1 MQSDPPPYSLQESI
15 QSTREEIERVMSSCL
30 ESLKACGH
38 DEAAV
43 FAIRLA
49 LEEALSNAMFHGN
62 GSDAS
67 KQITIDVQIT
77 TDQFTASVTDE
88 GPGYDPVHVPDPT
101 ADENLSIASGR
112 GLALI
117 RSFMTEVTL
126 VPPGNCIQMRYS
138 PGGGSNI
145 RPAD

>member
-1 MQSDPPPYSLQESI
+1 MHSDRPPYTLQESI
-15 QSTREEIERVMSSCL
+15 QSTREEIERVMAACI

-43 FAIRLA
+43 FSIRLA
-49 LEEALSNAMFHGN
+49 MEEAMSNAMTHGN
-62 GSDAS
+62 GGDSS
-67 KQITIDVQIT
+67 KRIRVEMEISNG
-77 TDQFTASVTDE
+77 QFTASVTDE

-117 RSFMTEVTL
+117 RAFMTEVSL
-126 VPPGNCIQMRYS
+126 VPPGNRIQMLYRQ
-138 PGGGSNI
+138 G
-145 RPAD
+145 

>member
-1 MQSDPPPYSLQESI
+1 MQADRPPYSLQERI
-15 QSTREEIERVMSSCL
+15 PSTREEIDRVMSTCL
-30 ESLKACGH
+30 EQLEAHGH
-38 DEAAV
+38 DDAGV

-49 LEEALSNAMFHGN
+49 MEEALSNAMSHGN
-62 GSDAS
+62 GGDAS
-67 KQITIDVQIT
+67 KLISIEVEITSG
-77 TDQFTASVTDE
+77 QFTASVADE

-126 VPPGNCIQMRYS
+126 VPPGNCIQMRYV
-138 PGGGSNI
+138 PGGPSC
-145 RPAD
+145 ASS

>member
-67 KQITIDVQIT
+67 KQITIDVEIT
-77 TDQFTASVTDE
+77 AGEFTASVTDE

-126 VPPGNCIQMRYS
+126 VPPGNCIQMRYQKS
-138 PGGGSNI
+138 V
-145 RPAD
+145 